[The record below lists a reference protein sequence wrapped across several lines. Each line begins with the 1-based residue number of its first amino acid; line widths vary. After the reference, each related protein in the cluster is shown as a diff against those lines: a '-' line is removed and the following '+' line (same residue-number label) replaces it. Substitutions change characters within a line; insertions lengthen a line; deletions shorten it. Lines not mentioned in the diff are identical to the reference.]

1 MEVCVES
8 VASAVAAAQGGA
20 ARLELCSALSEGG
33 LTPSVGLLKVV
44 KELVS
49 IPVFVM
55 LRPRAGNFTY
65 TPEEVRSIQ
74 IDADALM
81 QAGADGVVF
90 GALTTD
96 GAVDEEAC
104 SKVISVLPAGT
115 PITFHRAFDWAKE
128 PLVALED
135 VIKLKFHRI
144 LTSGQAATA
153 KEGVDCLQKL
163 INQAEGRII
172 IMPGCGID
180 SQNLQ
185 FILEKTEEVAAAA
198 PAAPTERQ
206 AMIIIIT
213 ILALIALCI
222 SKLRRHPVDK
232 LPGPPTLPFVGNLL
246 TFVGT
251 PEEMFEKFNTFAR
264 DFWPLYRTWQLNTP
278 VIHPLLPEHVEKV
291 LASSK
296 NTQKSRDYRFVESW
310 LGTGLFTSNGA
321 KWQERRKLLAP
332 TFHLKVLEQFVPTI
346 SDNAAVLAQKLQL
359 LLCQSPNEPID
370 VVPLVT
376 LCALDIICETA
387 MGRSIRAQ
395 HKDSKNTE
403 YVSSIH
409 RIMDLIVYR
418 AMRPWLHPHWIFRVS
433 PTGRE
438 FAKCLRTLHRFTR
451 NVIDE
456 KRLEREQ
463 GELEIKVVP
472 SVPTSNGYE
481 DLERISVRNRLVFLD
496 LLLKLNE
503 WDCKLSDQEICEEVD
518 TFMFG
523 VRRSRAA
530 N

>member
-1 MEVCVES
+1 
-8 VASAVAAAQGGA
+8 
-20 ARLELCSALSEGG
+20 
-33 LTPSVGLLKVV
+33 
-44 KELVS
+44 
-49 IPVFVM
+49 
-55 LRPRAGNFTY
+55 
-65 TPEEVRSIQ
+65 
-74 IDADALM
+74 
-81 QAGADGVVF
+81 
-90 GALTTD
+90 
-96 GAVDEEAC
+96 
-104 SKVISVLPAGT
+104 
-115 PITFHRAFDWAKE
+115 
-128 PLVALED
+128 
-135 VIKLKFHRI
+135 
-144 LTSGQAATA
+144 
-153 KEGVDCLQKL
+153 
-163 INQAEGRII
+163 
-172 IMPGCGID
+172 
-180 SQNLQ
+180 
-185 FILEKTEEVAAAA
+185 
-198 PAAPTERQ
+198 
-206 AMIIIIT
+206 MIIIIT

-523 VRRSRAA
+523 GHDTTSNSISWALFYLGCNLKIQEEVFNEIEGSDLSNENLNSFKLLDRVIKETLRLRPPAYMIFRLLEQPLQLDDVVYPSGTKVNIHIYDVQQNPAVFPNPEKFEPDRFLPENMEGRHPFAYIPFSGGPRNCVGTFLA
-530 N
+530 LWPMQCI